1 MTAGILTRRDT
12 TQPHWY
18 ESWFESPH
26 CHALY
31 SHRDEHEAAAFVD
44 RLLGRLVLKPG
55 STVADLGCGTGRH
68 ARRLAAHGK
77 RVLGIDLSATSLALA
92 KRHETGSLWFR
103 RQDIR
108 LPFGVGTFDAVFNL
122 FTSFGYFDD
131 PADHVTV
138 LENIAR
144 ALRPGGWLVL
154 DYINAQLAECCMAPE
169 ETIIRGGVRNSSAVN
184 DARAERY
191 TRKTSK
197 IGSRIGDGEVV

>member
-77 RVLGIDLSATSLALA
+77 RVLGIDLSETFIQAAGLLRERGTLAAEVPLEGDICEEVVLRVPDGVDRA
-92 KRHETGSLWFR
+92 RARFR
-103 RQDIR
+103 VGDAMELPADLGAFDLVLGANLVCR
-108 LPFGVGTFDAVFNL
+108 LPEPRRTRLRRLPTTTGTDPP
-122 FTSFGYFDD
+122 TS
-131 PADHVTV
+131 A
-138 LENIAR
+138 
-144 ALRPGGWLVL
+144 
-154 DYINAQLAECCMAPE
+154 
-169 ETIIRGGVRNSSAVN
+169 S
-184 DARAERY
+184 
-191 TRKTSK
+191 
-197 IGSRIGDGEVV
+197 